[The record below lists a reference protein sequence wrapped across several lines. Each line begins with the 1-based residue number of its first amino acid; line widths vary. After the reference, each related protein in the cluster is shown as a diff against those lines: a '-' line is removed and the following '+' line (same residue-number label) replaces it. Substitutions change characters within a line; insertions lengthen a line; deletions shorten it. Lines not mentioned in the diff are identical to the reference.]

1 MTTIWLDIESGTYYS
16 APPLRILTKGWSAED
31 WYAWEETMSD
41 SDRQAWGEYHL
52 SQGGLTSSDNQ
63 VSPSKW
69 CDPKYK
75 VPGWEH
81 A

>member
-1 MTTIWLDIESGTYYS
+1 MTTMWLDIESGTYYS
-16 APPLRILTKGWSAED
+16 APPLRIQTKDWSAED
-31 WYAWEETMSD
+31 WDAWGEGMSD
-41 SDRQAWGEYHL
+41 SDRRAWGEYHL
-52 SQGGLTSSDNQ
+52 ANPDNQ

-75 VPGWEH
+75 VPGWEY